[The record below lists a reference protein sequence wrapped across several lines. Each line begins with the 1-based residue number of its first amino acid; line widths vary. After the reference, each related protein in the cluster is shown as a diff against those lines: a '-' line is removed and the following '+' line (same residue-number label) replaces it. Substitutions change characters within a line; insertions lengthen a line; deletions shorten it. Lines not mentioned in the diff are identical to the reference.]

1 MFRSSLSGLDPA
13 SQRRAI
19 RSMDAMTRA
28 GLYARHPAIQQ
39 DAVLHSELQRRNL
52 LPVGSYHPGVVQ
64 GLTPRGYLSPEEARA
79 NLRESKG
86 EPRYPDLVVQEVVSA
101 PVSANLSTLAGSSP
115 LANLS
120 LDPFAFTP
128 DTGVEVPT
136 VFANEG
142 GAVMPGLG
150 FRPLGYSTG
159 GTADKI
165 WSEFDAVTKSDL
177 TKAEM
182 AGYIYQNLGDLE
194 MIAAENPSR
203 AQMLES
209 VKQWSDFDAFM
220 ESIMSPESPPAF
232 DESLIEEGASIP
244 FEDWQQAVRDVA
256 GSVGDPGYSNL
267 DLQSMRDHVG
277 NLREVIPPE
286 EQDLPAYLNPS
297 NEDLRSPTGG
307 MGVFPRGPVARITES
322 LFPEAMADRPQGMPH
337 AYWGALKASEA
348 LSDSMVPTDKTEP
361 TAGYPGMQAG
371 GHVGRGTMAGELGRR
386 GDLSVRQAGETMFE
400 RMKRL
405 RGYAGGGYASRGTV
419 AGELPRYGHMN
430 VREEGESL
438 GELHKRH
445 RDQDWYNRMGG
456 GLGSFRRRM
465 A

>member
-1 MFRSSLSGLDPA
+1 MFMSPLSGLDPA

-28 GLYARHPAIQQ
+28 RLYARHPAIQQ

-52 LPVGSYHPGVVQ
+52 LPVGSYHPGMVQ
-64 GLTPRGYLSPEEARA
+64 GLTPRGYLSTEEARA

-86 EPRYPDLVVQEVVSA
+86 EPRYPDLVVQEVVSAPVSA

-150 FRPLGYSTG
+150 FRPLRYSTG
-159 GTADKI
+159 TGPKGVEDDYIGNVISQFNNLFTNNQMTDVVNLVNANPEVFFARGLDPR
-165 WSEFDAVTKSDL
+165 V
-177 TKAEM
+177 
-182 AGYIYQNLGDLE
+182 AGIVQNLVAQELVNPPPTANQITTQTE
-194 MIAAENPSR
+194 RVIA
-203 AQMLES
+203 
-209 VKQWSDFDAFM
+209 
-220 ESIMSPESPPAF
+220 PPAPV
-232 DESLIEEGASIP
+232 GA
-244 FEDWQQAVRDVA
+244 
-256 GSVGDPGYSNL
+256 
-267 DLQSMRDHVG
+267 
-277 NLREVIPPE
+277 
-286 EQDLPAYLNPS
+286 
-297 NEDLRSPTGG
+297 G
-307 MGVFPRGPVARITES
+307 MDMPY
-322 LFPEAMADRPQGMPH
+322 PQF
-337 AYWGALKASEA
+337 
-348 LSDSMVPTDKTEP
+348 
-361 TAGYPGMQAG
+361 QAG

-386 GDLSVRQAGETMFE
+386 GDLSVRQAGETMQE
-400 RMKRL
+400 RWKRMH
-405 RGYAGGGYASRGTV
+405 GYANGGYASRGTV
-419 AGELPRYGHMN
+419 AGELPRYGHMS
-430 VREEGESL
+430 VREEGESM
-438 GELHKRH
+438 GELAKRH

>member
-1 MFRSSLSGLDPA
+1 MVRSALSGLDPA
-13 SQRRAI
+13 SPRRAI

-86 EPRYPDLVVQEVVSA
+86 EPRYPDLGVQEVVSA

-136 VFANEG
+136 VFANKG

-150 FRPLGYSTG
+150 FRPLGYFEG
-159 GTADKI
+159 GTADKL

-220 ESIMSPESPPAF
+220 ESIMSPESPPA
-232 DESLIEEGASIP
+232 
-244 FEDWQQAVRDVA
+244 
-256 GSVGDPGYSNL
+256 GDPGYSNL

-286 EQDLPAYLNPS
+286 EQDLPPYLNPS
-297 NEDLRSPTGG
+297 NEDLRSPTEG
-307 MGVFPRGPVARITES
+307 MGVFPRGPVASVAERF
-322 LFPEAMADRPQGMPH
+322 FPEAMADRPQGMPH

-348 LSDSMVPTDKTEP
+348 LSDSMVPIDKTESM
-361 TAGYPGMQAG
+361 TGYPPGLQDG
-371 GHVGRGTMAGELGRR
+371 GHVGRGTMAGERGRC
-386 GDLSVRQAGETMFE
+386 LKE
-400 RMKRL
+400 
-405 RGYAGGGYASRGTV
+405 
-419 AGELPRYGHMN
+419 
-430 VREEGESL
+430 
-438 GELHKRH
+438 
-445 RDQDWYNRMGG
+445 
-456 GLGSFRRRM
+456 
-465 A
+465 